1 MVWEEDIAFS
11 LLLNPKLDNGA
22 VSHDPPAAGIPEASG
37 ERVAEGGPETPRTV
51 EVPEGSSAEAN
62 VGLQAERTSIPPG
75 GDEARARFESLI
87 TEHLDGLYR
96 SALRLT
102 RNRTVA
108 EDLVQDTMLKA
119 WRSSHTFQ
127 EGTNVRAWFH
137 RIMMNAHYD
146 NYRKHTREPEVADL
160 DNVGDFYLYDKVQER
175 TAMGEAGNPE
185 VSVLDKIMDVE
196 VRESLD
202 ALPVQ
207 FRSAVILADVQGF
220 TYKEIAEILG
230 IPVGTVMSRLS
241 RGRHMLQSRLWKYA
255 RDRHYIQGAET

>member
-1 MVWEEDIAFS
+1 M
-11 LLLNPKLDNGA
+11 
-22 VSHDPPAAGIPEASG
+22 AGDDPEA
-37 ERVAEGGPETPRTV
+37 PDTV
-51 EVPEGSSAEAN
+51 EIPKGSSAEAH
-62 VGLQAERTSIPPG
+62 VGLEAERTSIPPG
-75 GDEARARFESLI
+75 GDEARARFEALI

-108 EDLVQDTMLKA
+108 EDLVQDTMLKG
-119 WRSSHTFQ
+119 WRSFHTFR
-127 EGTNVRAWFH
+127 EGTNVRAWFY

-146 NYRKHTREPEVADL
+146 HYRKHTREPEVADL

-185 VSVLDKIMDVE
+185 VSVLDRIMDAE

-207 FRSAVILADVQGF
+207 YRSAVILADVQGF
-220 TYKEIAEILG
+220 SYKEIAEILG

-255 RDRHYIQGAET
+255 KDRHYIQGAET

>member
-1 MVWEEDIAFS
+1 M
-11 LLLNPKLDNGA
+11 NNGA
-22 VSHDPPAAGIPEASG
+22 HDPPAAGVPEAS
-37 ERVAEGGPETPRTV
+37 EEHVADEGPEALPTV
-51 EVPEGSSAEAN
+51 EVPKDSSAEAT
-62 VGLQAERTSIPPG
+62 VGPQAERTSAPPG
-75 GDEARARFESLI
+75 RDEARARFEALI

-96 SALRLT
+96 YALRLT
-102 RNRTVA
+102 RNRTAA
-108 EDLVQDTMLKA
+108 EDLVQDAMLKG
-119 WRSSHTFQ
+119 WRSFHTFQ

-146 NYRKHTREPEVADL
+146 NYRKHAREPEVADL

-175 TAMGEAGNPE
+175 TAMGETGNPE
-185 VSVLDKIMDVE
+185 VSVLDKIMDAE

-220 TYKEIAEILG
+220 SYKEIAEILG

-241 RGRHMLQSRLWKYA
+241 RGRHMLKAGCGSTLRIGTTYRERRNELSTGATAVVAISR
-255 RDRHYIQGAET
+255 R